1 MSSYEMSLIKCSNGF
16 LKGKENLGAYWV
28 RELTVF
34 VPSNAQVKKAEN
46 ILASCGH
53 SLKII

>member
-1 MSSYEMSLIKCSNGF
+1 MSSYETSLIKCSNAF
-16 LKGKENLGAYWV
+16 LMGKENLGEYWV

-34 VPSNAQVKKAEN
+34 VPSNEQVKKAEN